1 MYSVLVFLL
10 MDDCPLMSAL
20 QMSERETK
28 AMETEIDAMHI
39 RRGHEV
45 RAAEKRLAAIE
56 EEMQRVRDRAAG
68 ERGEMH
74 DRLVEADETVAA
86 LTERLARLESFRAQ
100 GRIAEERG
108 LLYAGELRHWHHI
121 ESGMKF

>member
-1 MYSVLVFLL
+1 
-10 MDDCPLMSAL
+10 MSAL